1 MEKITINEI
10 DNIDSYA
17 EVTNFNPE
25 KNKLIVSNDSNID
38 NIIINFPF
46 RQMYYLGNNINI
58 LYKNKQNLTIKSIID
73 NLLTIILKYE
83 SKNFTF
89 IEGVKVRFNGCY
101 NLSCIHFDK
110 LKYNYTNLY
119 KYEFENNKNIYYINL
134 NFSY

>member
-10 DNIDSYA
+10 DKIDSYA

-46 RQMYYLGNNINI
+46 RQMYYLGNNINF

-89 IEGVKVRFNGCY
+89 IEGVKVKFNGCY
-101 NLSCIHFDK
+101 NLSCIYFDK